1 MAKRNMNLPR
11 KAVVVM
17 VCASWLAGA
26 SEMMLGLVIA
36 PIGQEN
42 ATMFGTRIPRRAN
55 PRRVS
60 MDSNRFVFVV
70 GLISADWCVKC

>member
-17 VCASWLAGA
+17 VCASWFAWE
-26 SEMMLGLVIA
+26 SEMMSGLVMA
-36 PIGQEN
+36 PIGHAN
-42 ATMFGTRIPRRAN
+42 ATMLGTRIPRRAN
-55 PRRVS
+55 PLRVS

-70 GLISADWCVKC
+70 GST